1 MMIKMIASIVED
13 ELERFIEDYETGQAI
28 ETKYVDTLYFEDQN
42 SHNDIEEARRIFII
56 KANEY
61 LESKNAPY
69 YVNDVNENV
78 MLFDK
83 ETDKIVRN
91 NK

>member
-1 MMIKMIASIVED
+1 MVASIVED

-28 ETKYVDTLYFEDQN
+28 ETQYVDTWDFEDQN

-83 ETDKIVRN
+83 TTDKIVRS
-91 NK
+91 KK